1 MTMTGAAGSAPTPAA
16 TVLDRATVEAALAV
30 AVRAPSI
37 HNTQPWRW
45 RLAGGALE
53 LIADRSRQLTVADPD
68 GHSLLVS
75 CGAALHLTEIALR
88 AAGSAV
94 QAQLLPDPDDHDLLA
109 RFTPV
114 GAVEPDEAVLG
125 QAEAALR
132 RRSGPRALPPPPPQ
146 GGGVRP
152 PPAPRS
158 GAGGWVHLPV
168 D

>member
-1 MTMTGAAGSAPTPAA
+1 MTGAAGSAPTGSAPTPGT

-45 RLAGGALE
+45 RLAGGGLD
-53 LIADRSRQLTVADPD
+53 LRADRSRQLAVADPD

-94 QAQLLPDPDDHDLLA
+94 QTQLLPDPDDHDLLA

-125 QAEAALR
+125 EAEAALR
-132 RRSGPRALPPPPPQ
+132 RRSDRRPFAPHALEEDVVERLRAASSDTD
-146 GGGVRP
+146 V
-152 PPAPRS
+152 
-158 GAGGWVHLPV
+158 WI